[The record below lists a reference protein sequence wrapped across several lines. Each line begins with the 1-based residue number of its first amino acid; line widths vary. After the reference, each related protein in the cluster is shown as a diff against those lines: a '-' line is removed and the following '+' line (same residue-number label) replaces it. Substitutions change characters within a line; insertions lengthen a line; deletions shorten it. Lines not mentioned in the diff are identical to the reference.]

1 MPTIRTTVDPSTY
14 ARLVSKRR
22 AKGLPSVSALFLDG
36 CGELTD
42 RQSANEIVKKAVQ
55 AAEKRKI
62 GDMFRLKD
70 LFPTQHW
77 GGFPKPA
84 RINAGKAF
92 NAFVSSA
99 RWIEE
104 AHKSASNHQYYRIKK
119 PAAITI
125 GAARG

>member
-1 MPTIRTTVDPSTY
+1 MPTIRTTVDASTY

-42 RQSANEIVKKAVQ
+42 QQSANEIVKKAVK
-55 AAEKRKI
+55 AAEKKKV

-70 LFPTQHW
+70 LFPIQHW
-77 GGFPKPA
+77 EAFPKPA

-92 NAFVSSA
+92 NALVSSA
-99 RWIEE
+99 PWIEE
-104 AHKSASNHQYYRIKK
+104 AHKSASNHQYYRVRA
-119 PAAITI
+119 PARSALN
-125 GAARG
+125 